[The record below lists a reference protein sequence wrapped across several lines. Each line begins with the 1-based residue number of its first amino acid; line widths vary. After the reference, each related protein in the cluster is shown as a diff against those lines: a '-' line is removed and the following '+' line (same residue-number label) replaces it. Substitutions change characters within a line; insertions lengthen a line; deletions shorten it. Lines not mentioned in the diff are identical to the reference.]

1 MPAARR
7 ARLRAPIRSTG
18 RLPARYEIRW
28 SRAAELA
35 AVSASLIA
43 LVAQLF

>member
-1 MPAARR
+1 MSAARR
-7 ARLRAPIRSTG
+7 APPRFH
-18 RLPARYEIRW
+18 ARYEIRW